1 MYQEILINVE
11 PQEKRVAIIEDKNLE
26 EFYVERQGAQRPACP
41 ANGGAGRLVG
51 SIYKGVVESIVPAIG
66 AAFVKIGLEK
76 NGFLHV
82 QDLTRPDYEKMTE
95 LIDKPCGREGV
106 KDSNKAQG
114 EIKIKDMFKVGQQ
127 ILVQVVKEPLGTKGC
142 RLTTHLSLPGR
153 FLVLMPQDNH
163 LGISRRIQDNKER
176 ARLKDLLKTLNV
188 PHNMGLIVRTAAS
201 AATKREFLQD
211 LRYLTNLWRRI
222 KVVAQRSSSPALIHE
237 EYDLVLRIIRD
248 KFSSQTNRLWVD
260 SKEEY
265 KRIIR
270 FLSILLPALRPRV
283 QLYRSDLPLFEKRGV
298 EDEIA
303 KIYDRKV
310 LLKSGGYMM
319 IEPTESLVTIDV
331 NSGKFTR
338 KRDPEETAYLINL
351 EAAREIARQLRL
363 RDVGGIIIIDF
374 IDMKRAG
381 HKKEVFDVLNE
392 ALRRDYAKT
401 DISTVSELG
410 LIEMTRQRV
419 RKSLEKVV
427 YRSCP
432 YCQGKG
438 LVKSPA
444 TVAIS
449 ALREIK
455 KMLQNLN
462 NLPASHRHGQ
472 AGKTVLVFAHPE
484 VANQLVNENRQS
496 LYTLESR
503 YKAKILVRRDS
514 RLHMEEFKI
523 EPV

>member
-1 MYQEILINVE
+1 
-11 PQEKRVAIIEDKNLE
+11 
-26 EFYVERQGAQRPACP
+26 
-41 ANGGAGRLVG
+41 
-51 SIYKGVVESIVPAIG
+51 
-66 AAFVKIGLEK
+66 
-76 NGFLHV
+76 
-82 QDLTRPDYEKMTE
+82 
-95 LIDKPCGREGV
+95 
-106 KDSNKAQG
+106 
-114 EIKIKDMFKVGQQ
+114 
-127 ILVQVVKEPLGTKGC
+127 
-142 RLTTHLSLPGR
+142 
-153 FLVLMPQDNH
+153 
-163 LGISRRIQDNKER
+163 
-176 ARLKDLLKTLNV
+176 
-188 PHNMGLIVRTAAS
+188 
-201 AATKREFLQD
+201 
-211 LRYLTNLWRRI
+211 
-222 KVVAQRSSSPALIHE
+222 
-237 EYDLVLRIIRD
+237 
-248 KFSSQTNRLWVD
+248 
-260 SKEEY
+260 
-265 KRIIR
+265 
-270 FLSILLPALRPRV
+270 SILLPALRPRV

-381 HKKEVFDVLNE
+381 HKRQVFDVLNE

-455 KMLQNLN
+455 KMLKNLN

-484 VANQLVNENRQS
+484 VASQLVNENRQS

-514 RLHMEEFKI
+514 SLHMEEFKI